1 MTWTQKKHEA
11 LDLSGKERKKNP
23 SQSTPFQIKFKNLP
37 FVQVIASDFSKIYRK
52 YAYIYIYT
60 YTYVY
65 VYMCVY
71 IYINLSRYTKTTTN
85 LPQNRRLSPYLVV
98 GSNGLWQCRPG
109 RFLVGKI
116 HFFHDLGVEPKYGF
130 LPPKSSHLGKLL

>member
-52 YAYIYIYT
+52 YAYIYIHIHM
-60 YTYVY
+60 
-65 VYMCVY
+65 YMYICVY
-71 IYINLSRYTKTTTN
+71 IYIYQS
-85 LPQNRRLSPYLVV
+85 
-98 GSNGLWQCRPG
+98 
-109 RFLVGKI
+109 I
-116 HFFHDLGVEPKYGF
+116 
-130 LPPKSSHLGKLL
+130 